1 MTKKKTSKKRGFSLE
16 NIPLRKL
23 KAGAKATRVNS
34 AARLKD
40 QELLFKALWECL
52 VEQDIESFKEV
63 LRGHLEAVNKKQFAK
78 NSKISRR
85 TLYRTLSAEGN
96 PTLKSIS
103 NVIHALYG

>member
-1 MTKKKTSKKRGFSLE
+1 M
-16 NIPLRKL
+16 